1 MKTFKLIF
9 GFLACFCLCFAFSL
23 GLYNAHAETVET
35 EIVEETEETELT
47 KEALIQ
53 KLKDKIDQNIEDG
66 KIKDIIYL
74 VLFSG
79 FGTGLIGVYV
89 KYRKYKHN
97 TLEDVVKTVHN
108 ELAEFCTE
116 QFNNLSVE
124 KIAPVIEKV
133 NELNKGIETI
143 TKVLVLMQDKT
154 PEGRIALLEYLG
166 VKTEN
171 ADIKASVVEI
181 EKNIEEQNKTA
192 QEVNSKVKEE
202 YNEIKVF

>member
-9 GFLACFCLCFAFSL
+9 GFLACLCLCFAFSL

-66 KIKDIIYL
+66 RIKDIIYL

-79 FGTGLIGVYV
+79 FGTGLIGVYI

-97 TLEDVVKTVHN
+97 TLEDVANTVHK

-116 QFNNLSVE
+116 QFDKLSAD
-124 KIAPVIEKV
+124 KLAPVIEKA